1 MPSNIWLFDINR
13 LSPTTSSADL
23 SSHDGLYFGSPNTS
37 SSTTASTNGSDG
49 NNEQW
54 PICPAS
60 MKSQRTRNPIR
71 EIVDPIVANSRN
83 SQRDDDKE
91 QISLAVSTHACL
103 GPN

>member
-23 SSHDGLYFGSPNTS
+23 SSHDGVYFGSTATS
-37 SSTTASTNGSDG
+37 TSTTGSTNGRDG
-49 NNEQW
+49 INVNEQW

-71 EIVDPIVANSRN
+71 EIVDPIVANSRD
-83 SQRDDDKE
+83 SQRADDKE

-103 GPN
+103 